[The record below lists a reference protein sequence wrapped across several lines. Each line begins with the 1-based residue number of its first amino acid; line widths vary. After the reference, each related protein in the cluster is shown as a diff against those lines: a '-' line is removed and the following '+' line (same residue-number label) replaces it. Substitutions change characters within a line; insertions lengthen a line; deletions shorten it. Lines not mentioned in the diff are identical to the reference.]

1 MNEEQIYSL
10 CEAVADIA
18 YIAGEKQYH
27 TGNSREDIAN
37 FIQWAKEFEKINEG
51 VEWGIDE
58 GKEYIDAI
66 HEFTVSKLNAGR
78 HDG

>member
-18 YIAGEKQYH
+18 FIAGEEKYYS
-27 TGNSREDIAN
+27 GNERQDKAD
-37 FIQWAKEFEKINEG
+37 FIEWAKEFEKINEG
-51 VEWGIDE
+51 VQWGIDE

-66 HEFTVSKLNAGR
+66 SDFAALKLKTGR